1 LFKAGKELSGGI
13 LRYWGMEV
21 FMQLYMKFFGIHLK
35 SAMQYKVSFVL
46 TTLGQFLVSFNVF
59 LGIYFMF
66 DRFHEVS
73 GYSFSEVL
81 LCFSTVLLS
90 YSLAEM
96 FMRGFDLFSSTI
108 SNGEFDRILL
118 RPRSIILLVVSGKI
132 EFTRLGRMM
141 QAIIMFVYGIASSKI
156 DWNLSKVL
164 TLILMILGGTVI
176 FGCLFIIYAGI
187 CFFTLEGL
195 EFMNILTDGARE
207 YGKYPL
213 DIYGKGVLKFCTY
226 LVPYTLFQYY
236 PFLYLIGRTDNWTY
250 MLLPILG
257 CLFLMP
263 SLLLWRVGVRHYK
276 STGS

>member
-1 LFKAGKELSGGI
+1 M
-13 LRYWGMEV
+13 R
-21 FMQLYMKFFGIHLK
+21 LYLKFFGIHLK
-35 SAMQYKVSFVL
+35 GAMQYKVSFLL

-59 LGIYFMF
+59 LGVLFMF
-66 DRFHEVS
+66 DRFHQVK

-81 LCFSTVLLS
+81 LCFSTVLMS

-96 FMRGFDLFSSTI
+96 FMRGFDLFASTI

-132 EFTRLGRMM
+132 EFTRFGRIL
-141 QAIIMFVYGIASSKI
+141 QAIVMLTYGIMVSKMVWSPI
-156 DWNLSKVL
+156 KIL
-164 TLILMILGGTVI
+164 TLLLMILGGTVI
-176 FGCLFIIYAGI
+176 FGCLFVIYASI

-213 DIYGKGVLKFCTY
+213 DIYGKGVFRFCTY

-236 PFLYLIGRTDNWTY
+236 PFLYLIGHTEHWWY
-250 MLLPILG
+250 LFFPLLG
-257 CLFLMP
+257 CLFLLP
-263 SLLLWRVGVRHYK
+263 SFLLWRFGVKHYK

>member
-1 LFKAGKELSGGI
+1 
-13 LRYWGMEV
+13 
-21 FMQLYMKFFGIHLK
+21 MKFFGIHLK
-35 SAMQYKVSFVL
+35 GAMQFKLSFLL
-46 TTLGQFLVSFNVF
+46 TTMGQFLVSFNVF
-59 LGIYFMF
+59 LGILFMF
-66 DRFHEVS
+66 DRFHEVK

-81 LCFSTVLLS
+81 LCFSTMLMS

-132 EFTRLGRMM
+132 EFTRFGRIL
-141 QAIIMFVYGIASSKI
+141 QAIAMFMYGIIVSKI
-156 DWNLSKVL
+156 SWNLSKIL
-164 TLILMILGGTVI
+164 TLFLMILGGTVI
-176 FGCLFIIYAGI
+176 FGCLFVIYASF

-213 DIYGKGVLKFCTY
+213 DIYGKGVLKVCTY
-226 LVPYTLFQYY
+226 LVPYALFQYY
-236 PFLYLIGRTDNWTY
+236 PFLYLIGRTDHW
-250 MLLPILG
+250 MFMFLPIVG
-257 CLFLMP
+257 CLFLLP
-263 SLLLWRVGVRHYK
+263 SFLFWRYGVRHYQ

>member
-1 LFKAGKELSGGI
+1 M
-13 LRYWGMEV
+13 R
-21 FMQLYMKFFGIHLK
+21 LYLKFFGIHLK
-35 SAMQYKVSFVL
+35 GAMQYKVSFLL
-46 TTLGQFLVSFNVF
+46 TTIGQFLVSFNVF
-59 LGIYFMF
+59 LGVLFMF
-66 DRFHEVS
+66 DRFHQVK

-81 LCFSTVLLS
+81 LCFSTVLMS

-96 FMRGFDLFSSTI
+96 FMRGFDLFASTI

-132 EFTRLGRMM
+132 EFTRFGRIL
-141 QAIIMFVYGIASSKI
+141 QAIVMLTYGIMVSEMVWSPIKI
-156 DWNLSKVL
+156 L
-164 TLILMILGGTVI
+164 TLLLMIFGGTVI
-176 FGCLFIIYAGI
+176 FGCLFVIYASI

-213 DIYGKGVLKFCTY
+213 DVYGKGVLRFCTF

-236 PFLYLIGRTDNWTY
+236 PFLYLIGHTEHWWY
-250 MLLPILG
+250 LFFPLLG
-257 CLFLMP
+257 CLFLLP
-263 SLLLWRVGVRHYK
+263 SFLLWRFGVKHYK

>member
-1 LFKAGKELSGGI
+1 
-13 LRYWGMEV
+13 
-21 FMQLYMKFFGIHLK
+21 
-35 SAMQYKVSFVL
+35 MQYKMSFLL
-46 TTLGQFLVSFNVF
+46 TTIGQFLVSFNVF
-59 LGIYFMF
+59 LGVLFMF
-66 DRFHEVS
+66 DRFHEVK

-81 LCFSTVLLS
+81 LCFSTVLMS

-96 FMRGFDLFSSTI
+96 FMRGFDLFASTI

-132 EFTRLGRMM
+132 EFTRFGRIL
-141 QAIIMFVYGIASSKI
+141 QAIIMFAYGILASEILWSPSKI
-156 DWNLSKVL
+156 L
-164 TLILMILGGTVI
+164 TLLLMIFGGTVI
-176 FGCLFIIYAGI
+176 FSCLFVIYASI

-213 DIYGKGVLKFCTY
+213 DIYGKGVLRFCTY

-236 PFLYLIGRTDNWTY
+236 PFLYLIGRTDHWWY
-250 MLLPILG
+250 LFFPLLG
-257 CLFLMP
+257 CLFLIP
-263 SLLLWRVGVRHYK
+263 SFLLWRFGVLHYK

>member
-1 LFKAGKELSGGI
+1 
-13 LRYWGMEV
+13 
-21 FMQLYMKFFGIHLK
+21 
-35 SAMQYKVSFVL
+35 MQYKVSFLL
-46 TTLGQFLVSFNVF
+46 TTIGQFLVSFNVF
-59 LGIYFMF
+59 LGVLFMF
-66 DRFHEVS
+66 DRFHQVK

-81 LCFSTVLLS
+81 LCFSTVLMS

-96 FMRGFDLFSSTI
+96 FMRGFDLFASTI

-132 EFTRLGRMM
+132 EFTRFGRIL
-141 QAIIMFVYGIASSKI
+141 QAIVMLTYGIMVSEMVWSPIKI
-156 DWNLSKVL
+156 L
-164 TLILMILGGTVI
+164 TLLLMIFGGTVI
-176 FGCLFIIYAGI
+176 FGCLFVIYASI

-213 DIYGKGVLKFCTY
+213 DVYGKGVLRFCTF

-236 PFLYLIGRTDNWTY
+236 PFLYLIGHTEHWWY
-250 MLLPILG
+250 LFFPLLG
-257 CLFLMP
+257 CLFLLP
-263 SLLLWRVGVRHYK
+263 SFLLWRFGVKHYK